1 MAIAA
6 SVAQTLS
13 RLEPKGSCHSEAIQP
28 LYREQGRPRSLS
40 CFSVSPPD
48 RKLQEV
54 IDEAADGWLARKGK
68 VLQAVTSALGVDCGS
83 LHANRKLS
91 IIQAL
96 REI

>member
-28 LYREQGRPRSLS
+28 RYREQASPRSLS

-54 IDEAADGWLARKGK
+54 IGEAADGWSARERQ
-68 VLQAVTSALGVDCGS
+68 VLQELISAFGVDCGP
-83 LHANRKLS
+83 LQANRNLS